1 MKKTRF
7 FYELNYF
14 LLVLLGW
21 LLLFGKA
28 AEMNK
33 RSEEGAKRE
42 LKEKEKETAENKVQ
56 QQEPSIRVLLTDSSW
71 QSCYHPSVTIEQK
84 GKEHTYTPDS
94 QELQNDSLLLD
105 GGTDGIAIP
114 SIERA
119 QNPPVYYGTLE
130 IKKTAQGLLI
140 INELSLEAYLE
151 AVVPSEMPASYEEQ
165 ALMAQAVCAR
175 TYAVCQI
182 QENSLEK
189 YGADVDDSVNYQVY
203 NNFGADKRTN
213 KAVQDTKGQILC
225 QNGEP
230 ITAYYFSTSAGRTS
244 TDEIWGADRS
254 AAYLKSVECDFDQN
268 MPWSSWSVEIP
279 WETLEKRSG
288 NLEGSG
294 KFIGLQVIKK
304 NISGAVTGMEIV
316 TENKS
321 IQLEGEYE
329 IRQFL
334 SPAGCLITEKDGS
347 IVNGSNLLPSA
358 YFELNVKSG
367 KAVQIQ
373 GKGYGHG
380 VGMSQNGA
388 NEMAREGYGWQ
399 EILNYFFK
407 DITLEVVGNNLSK
420 RET

>member
-7 FYELNYF
+7 FYGLNYF
-14 LLVLLGW
+14 LIVLLGW

-33 RSEEGAKRE
+33 RSEESAKRE
-42 LKEKEKETAENKVQ
+42 QKEKKKETDENKVQ
-56 QQEPSIRVLLTDSSW
+56 QREPSIRVLLTDSSW
-71 QSCYHPSVTIEQK
+71 QSCYHQSVTIEQK

-94 QELQNDSLLLD
+94 RELQNDSLLLD

-244 TDEIWGADRS
+244 TDEI
-254 AAYLKSVECDFDQN
+254 
-268 MPWSSWSVEIP
+268 
-279 WETLEKRSG
+279 
-288 NLEGSG
+288 
-294 KFIGLQVIKK
+294 
-304 NISGAVTGMEIV
+304 
-316 TENKS
+316 
-321 IQLEGEYE
+321 
-329 IRQFL
+329 
-334 SPAGCLITEKDGS
+334 
-347 IVNGSNLLPSA
+347 
-358 YFELNVKSG
+358 
-367 KAVQIQ
+367 
-373 GKGYGHG
+373 
-380 VGMSQNGA
+380 
-388 NEMAREGYGWQ
+388 
-399 EILNYFFK
+399 
-407 DITLEVVGNNLSK
+407 
-420 RET
+420 